1 MSIIITKQFIKYNF
15 VGALSVACLFLCSTL
30 LAYSATLARGYNT
43 EDTSLT
49 VGMAVARDTNQQ
61 DNDHVTGAKS
71 TDLNNFVGIVTT
83 FDANLISVSGAKGD
97 ILVTSEGVVEA
108 YASNI
113 NGNIESGDLL
123 TLSPVVGTLMKLDD
137 SAQKAVAVA
146 LEDFNSSSEGASNQ
160 QLSSINGET
169 ISVSIGKIQVDL
181 TSSIVSQNIAVSDN
195 SILAS
200 LGSSITGKP
209 VGKYRVFAAL
219 AIFAILIIIEG
230 TMIYG
235 SIRNTFVALGRN
247 PLAKKA
253 ILGQLLQTSWISL
266 IILIFGLGVVYLILW
281 V

>member
-1 MSIIITKQFIKYNF
+1 MSIRIKQLIKYNF
-15 VGALSVACLFLCSTL
+15 VGILLAACLFLCSTL
-30 LAYSATLARGYNT
+30 LAYSATLARGYKT

-61 DNDHVTGAKS
+61 DNEYVTGAKS
-71 TDLNNFVGIVTT
+71 TDLNNFVGIITT

-97 ILVTSEGVVEA
+97 ILVTSDGVVEA
-108 YASNI
+108 YVSNI
-113 NGNIESGDLL
+113 NGNIESGELL

-137 SAQKAVAVA
+137 SAQRAVAVA
-146 LEDFNSSSEGASNQ
+146 LEDFSSSSEGVINK

-169 ISVSIGKIQVDL
+169 TSVSIGKIQVDL

-195 SILAS
+195 SILTS

-266 IILIFGLGVVYLILW
+266 VILIFGLGVVYLILW